1 MVLIVLLIIA
11 SLILYVAAK
20 VSIVRL
26 GYRIEA
32 LEREKKELERANRSL
47 RIEASSLSSPARIEE
62 IATKRMGMVR
72 PPKENVVTVKR
83 RSGARGDSAE
93 SGWNDGEG
101 YLLVLLVLGLGYS
114 LCRAAARVLCRSIS
128 GPSFTAGPNGSR
140 SAAEA
145 RTEAGHHL

>member
-1 MVLIVLLIIA
+1 MVLLIVA

-47 RIEASSLSSPARIEE
+47 RIEASSLSSPSRIEE
-62 IATKRMGMVR
+62 IAVKRMGMVR

-83 RSGARGDSAE
+83 RTVPAE
-93 SGWNDGEG
+93 
-101 YLLVLLVLGLGYS
+101 
-114 LCRAAARVLCRSIS
+114 
-128 GPSFTAGPNGSR
+128 
-140 SAAEA
+140 
-145 RTEAGHHL
+145 